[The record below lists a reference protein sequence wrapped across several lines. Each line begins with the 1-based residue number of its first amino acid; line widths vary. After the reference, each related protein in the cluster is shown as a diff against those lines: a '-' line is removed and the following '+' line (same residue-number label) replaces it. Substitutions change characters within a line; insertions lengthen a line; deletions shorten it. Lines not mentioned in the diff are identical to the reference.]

1 MFVNCLLQTPTN
13 VTREISICRSTK
25 NFLNCTKAQARH
37 LRAPHRRRGESHNLR
52 DPDLLA
58 QEIVEA
64 LEVALEQFREIAT
77 NFGER
82 VESLRKAR

>member
-1 MFVNCLLQTPTN
+1 MHEWEEFFQPHQRQPAIFAL
-13 VTREISICRSTK
+13 
-25 NFLNCTKAQARH
+25 RH
-37 LRAPHRRRGESHNLR
+37 ESRGKSHNLR

-64 LEVALEQFREIAT
+64 LEVALEQFRGIAT

-82 VESLRKAR
+82 VESLRKAS